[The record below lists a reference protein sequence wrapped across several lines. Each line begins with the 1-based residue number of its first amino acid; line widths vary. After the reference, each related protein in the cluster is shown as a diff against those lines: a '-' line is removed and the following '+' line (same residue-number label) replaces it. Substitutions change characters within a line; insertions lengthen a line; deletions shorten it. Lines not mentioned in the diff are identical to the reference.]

1 VGDTGRVAVQAKD
14 SISLN
19 NGSQIRTT
27 VEATARG
34 NSQEITLLSPK
45 LTLTNGAQVSASTS
59 GQGNAGSIIVPN
71 ANSVFLSGSAIS
83 TASSSAGTSGDVAIN
98 TQKLTLEEGASISAS
113 TVSSTGGNITLNGLD
128 TLKVNNSLIS
138 ASTQTGTAGNLTVN
152 SSDSVDLK
160 GTGGL
165 SVEATNGGTAGNL
178 IVNTSQ
184 MIVRDGAQVSV
195 SSPSGQAGN
204 LNISANNLLLSRG
217 TLSAETGT
225 SGVQGG
231 ANITLSGLDFL
242 IMGNESLISANAT
255 GNANGG
261 NITIDSQFIIATSPR
276 GSQGSD
282 IVANAFRGNGG
293 IVNITTQNLFG
304 IRFRPIRTPKN
315 DITANS
321 QLGAAGRVTV
331 NQLAVD
337 PSQGLGALPQ
347 TLVDVEGL
355 INQDVCKQAKQGSA
369 FTVTGRGGTPEN
381 PKEILSPEAVVV
393 EWATPLA
400 PQQESN
406 QQSTTT
412 NLQQANLPLRGT
424 LTLEDSLTL
433 RYREQ
438 PSTPPGQLVE
448 AQGWIIAPDGT
459 VILTANPPNATPHAT
474 GLPIPSCQSRR

>member
-1 VGDTGRVAVQAKD
+1 
-14 SISLN
+14 
-19 NGSQIRTT
+19 
-27 VEATARG
+27 
-34 NSQEITLLSPK
+34 
-45 LTLTNGAQVSASTS
+45 
-59 GQGNAGSIIVPN
+59 
-71 ANSVFLSGSAIS
+71 
-83 TASSSAGTSGDVAIN
+83 
-98 TQKLTLEEGASISAS
+98 
-113 TVSSTGGNITLNGLD
+113 
-128 TLKVNNSLIS
+128 
-138 ASTQTGTAGNLTVN
+138 
-152 SSDSVDLK
+152 
-160 GTGGL
+160 
-165 SVEATNGGTAGNL
+165 
-178 IVNTSQ
+178 
-184 MIVRDGAQVSV
+184 
-195 SSPSGQAGN
+195 
-204 LNISANNLLLSRG
+204 
-217 TLSAETGT
+217 
-225 SGVQGG
+225 
-231 ANITLSGLDFL
+231 
-242 IMGNESLISANAT
+242 MGNESLISANAT

-321 QLGAAGRVTV
+321 QFGAAGQVTV

-337 PSQGLGALPQ
+337 PSQGLNALPQ
-347 TLVDVEGL
+347 NLVDVEGL

-406 QQSTTT
+406 QQRTTT
-412 NLQQANLPLRGT
+412 NLQ
-424 LTLEDSLTL
+424 
-433 RYREQ
+433 
-438 PSTPPGQLVE
+438 PSTPKGQLVE

-459 VILTANPPNATPHAT
+459 VILTANPANATPHAT